1 MLPTTLDQELKL
13 AKNQSVLMAILHGL
27 PLHVRKM
34 KNIRQHLILGACL
47 TCLLPTGAMAYD
59 VKTVQT
65 SDMSGQTLLFANIQT
80 APSVADESSSS
91 NNNVPAPRDIVDPVD
106 DTMGQPVVFSPET
119 IEPKSGQLKDTENL
133 ISPDDPVDLL
143 ADRVEYDEIAGIVSA
158 IGNVELAQTGRILRA
173 DLVTYNLNKDQVQAE
188 GNVIL
193 NEPTGD
199 TYFADDVELKDKMKD
214 GFVTGLRGVLADGSR
229 FTAQE
234 AEKIAD
240 LKVIMNVASYTPCE
254 PCKNNPEADP
264 FWQIKA
270 DKVTHH
276 KDEQRVAYEDATFEV
291 YGTPVGYLP
300 YFSHPDGSV
309 KRKSGFLTPSVG
321 FDSTL
326 GGVYRQD
333 YYWSIA
339 PDKDLTV
346 GTEIFTKEAPLLTA
360 EYRQRF
366 SDAEIL
372 ASGGVTYSART
383 DRSAGRDLEQDD
395 EERGHL
401 FVEGLWN
408 IDDKWRAG
416 TALELVSDE
425 QYLRQYNISSE
436 DILENKIYL
445 ERFSGRDYG
454 TGRLIKFKDV
464 RVSDRRVD
472 QPSVLPE
479 IYTRF
484 LGDPNGLLGGRWS
497 LEASALA
504 LQREGSDQDLAR
516 GTLEAGWQGRKV
528 MDFGLVNTLDL
539 TARGDAY
546 RANDRDIIAASS
558 NLNRDSTALR
568 GFTQAH
574 LQTSLPFS
582 KNLKSA
588 QMVIEPLVSTTIGS
602 NLNVDDDIP
611 NEDSLDVFLDS
622 TNIFNA
628 NRFPGYDRI
637 EDKSFATYGV
647 RTGLYGDNG
656 YHGEIFLGQSYRFDD
671 KDNPFL
677 EGSGLS
683 EQESDFVGNI
693 SANLGEKF
701 RINYGMQLANDNLAS
716 RRHEIDASGKI
727 GKLSLGTR
735 YFYADSLQGTDLN
748 ESREQ
753 IRNSARYSLNDRWA
767 VYGATQ
773 YDLAP
778 ETEGLRKLSYGLDY
792 QGQCVTFL
800 LGGER
805 KLTKDSTGDSGTEI
819 MMRIGLKNLGEFA
832 TSGLSVGS
840 EE

>member
-1 MLPTTLDQELKL
+1 
-13 AKNQSVLMAILHGL
+13 
-27 PLHVRKM
+27 
-34 KNIRQHLILGACL
+34 
-47 TCLLPTGAMAYD
+47 
-59 VKTVQT
+59 
-65 SDMSGQTLLFANIQT
+65 
-80 APSVADESSSS
+80 
-91 NNNVPAPRDIVDPVD
+91 
-106 DTMGQPVVFSPET
+106 
-119 IEPKSGQLKDTENL
+119 
-133 ISPDDPVDLL
+133 
-143 ADRVEYDEIAGIVSA
+143 VSA
-158 IGNVELAQTGRILRA
+158 IGNVEFEQSGRILRA
-173 DLVTYNLNKDQVQAE
+173 DLVTYNLNTDKVQAE
-188 GNVIL
+188 GNVIV
-193 NEPTGD
+193 NEVTGD

-229 FTAQE
+229 FSAKE

-254 PCKNNPEADP
+254 PCEKNPEEDP

-291 YGTPVGYLP
+291 YGTPVAYLP

-309 KRKSGFLTPSVG
+309 DRKSGFLTPSVG
-321 FDSTL
+321 FDSNL
-326 GGVYRQD
+326 GGVYRQE
-333 YYWSIA
+333 YYWAIS

-346 GTEIFTKEAPLLTA
+346 GSEVFTKEAPLLTA

-366 SDAEIL
+366 KNAEII
-372 ASGGVTYSART
+372 ADGGITYSQRT

-401 FVEGLWN
+401 FVDGLWN
-408 IDDKWRAG
+408 INDKWRAG

-425 QYLRQYNISSE
+425 QYLRQYNITSE
-436 DILENKIYL
+436 DVLENKVYL

-454 TGRLIKFKDV
+454 TGRLIRFKDV

-472 QPSVLPE
+472 QPNVLPE

-484 LGDPNGLLGGRWS
+484 LGDPNSLLGGRWS
-497 LEASALA
+497 VEASALA

-539 TARGDAY
+539 TVRGDAY
-546 RANDRDIIAASS
+546 RANDRDIIDESS

-574 LQTSLPFS
+574 LQTSMPFS
-582 KNLKSA
+582 KDLKSA
-588 QMVIEPLVSTTIGS
+588 QMVVEPLVSLTAGS
-602 NLNVDDDIP
+602 NLNVSDDIP

-637 EDKSFATYGV
+637 EDKSFTTYGL
-647 RTGLYGDNG
+647 RTGLYADNG
-656 YHGEIFLGQSYRFDD
+656 YHGEVFLGQSYRLDD

-693 SANLGEKF
+693 SANLGERF
-701 RINYGMQLANDNLAS
+701 RINYGMQLANDNFSS
-716 RRHEIDASGKI
+716 RRHEIDANG
-727 GKLSLGTR
+727 R
-735 YFYADSLQGTDLN
+735 
-748 ESREQ
+748 
-753 IRNSARYSLNDRWA
+753 
-767 VYGATQ
+767 ATQ
-773 YDLAP
+773 YDLAT

-800 LGGER
+800 VGGER
-805 KLTKDSTGDSGTEI
+805 QLTNDSTGDSGTEI

-832 TSGLSVGS
+832 TSGCRNSWGGLLFCP
-840 EE
+840 